1 MADSKAQKIV
11 SVIIDAVKTILIA
24 DGFETNIGA
33 SPVED
38 WKTDFDEDELPG
50 TGVCDLTE
58 TANNDENWSI
68 EGFDCY
74 KLPVQ
79 IRTYLSSATRA
90 ADARKIKAD
99 ILKALNPL
107 KDGFRTET
115 ETLAEKVELRR
126 AGFELAEDGF
136 RIVGIIVEIEIFYI
150 TQRFNA
156 YE

>member
-33 SPVED
+33 EPVED
-38 WKTDFDEDELPG
+38 WKIDFDENELPA
-50 TGVCDLTE
+50 TAVCDLTE
-58 TANNDENWSI
+58 TADEEI
-68 EGFDCY
+68 KLEGHDCLN
-74 KLPVQ
+74 LPIQ
-79 IRTYLSSATRA
+79 IRTYLSSDTRA

-115 ETLAEKVELRR
+115 ETLADKVRLKR